1 MGPIDFLILSIIG
14 IIFVITMLLLVFSLK
29 STKDEVMRKRYKR
42 TYVPVI
48 TLCVIAITLYVAVIS
63 IGNITVN
70 LMNQ

>member
-14 IIFVITMLLLVFSLK
+14 ITFVTTLLLLVFSLK

>member
-14 IIFVITMLLLVFSLK
+14 ITFVITLLLLVFSLK
-29 STKDEVMRKRYKR
+29 STKDQVMRKRYKR